1 MSPVFPVVAS
11 SASYRAAVAELPGSA
26 RHAEAVQGA
35 VVVIPGEGDWWKVLL
50 EAQAAGASAA
60 VVSHP
65 HSVPAAAEAGLVTI
79 PVVVERPHL
88 RADAT
93 AEAVRRRVDSRPA
106 LLTIECGAPAA
117 DFDRV
122 LRDGLRWAE
131 VLAGGPVRVV
141 SGSIPADGGMALLE
155 ARPLTVVAPVPVT
168 VLATVLGSKA
178 RTPLLRVSALGEVRT
193 VVEWAGL
200 GSGIS
205 ITTST
210 ENGSTHAPNCY
221 EGSARLALRRAMEAA
236 ATGAVL
242 PDLGELVA
250 DQRIVAELSQE
261 HKQG

>member
-1 MSPVFPVVAS
+1 MSTVFPVVAS
-11 SASYRAAVAELPGSA
+11 PAPYRAAVAELPGSA

-35 VVVIPGEGDWWKVLL
+35 VVVIPGEGDWCKVLL

-65 HSVPAAAEAGLVTI
+65 HSVPAAAEAGLVAI

-93 AEAVRRRVDSRPA
+93 AEAVRRRADSRPA

-117 DFDRV
+117 DLDRL

-131 VLAGGPVRVV
+131 VLAGGPVRPV
-141 SGSIPADGGMALLE
+141 SGRIPADGGMALLE
-155 ARPLTVVAPVPVT
+155 AGLPGAVHSVPVT
-168 VLATVLGSKA
+168 VLATVYGSEA
-178 RTPLLRVSALGEVRT
+178 RAPLFRVTALGEVRT
-193 VVEWAGL
+193 VVESVGL

-205 ITTST
+205 ITTAT
-210 ENGSTHAPNCY
+210 DNGSMHAPKHY
-221 EGSARLALRRAMEAA
+221 EGSARLALRRAVEAA
-236 ATGAVL
+236 ATGAAL
-242 PDLGELVA
+242 PDLGELLA
-250 DQRIVAELSQE
+250 DQQVVAELRQE